1 MDSIICSMKIRFS
14 EKSLC
19 LATSADRL
27 MQFDYEGSS
36 FLVEHYKDILNIN
49 EKNLK
54 SEMLVFKNII
64 GDNIKDFNFIKEN
77 LNKKVFPNLYLMVQ
91 VAITLPISSATSERS
106 FSAMRRINTYL
117 RSTMNQDRFSNLS
130 ILHIEKDI
138 EIPIEQILKI
148 FIDKNKRKMKL

>member
-1 MDSIICSMKIRFS
+1 
-14 EKSLC
+14 
-19 LATSADRL
+19 

-36 FLVEHYKDILNIN
+36 FLVEHYKHVLNIN
-49 EKNLK
+49 ENDLK
-54 SEMLVFKNII
+54 SEMLVLKNVI
-64 GDNIKDFNFIKEN
+64 GDNLKDMNFIKEN

-138 EIPIEQILKI
+138 EIKINEILQI
-148 FIDKNKRKMKL
+148 FIDKNKRKMKLE

>member
-1 MDSIICSMKIRFS
+1 MDSIICSMKTRFS
-14 EKSLC
+14 EESLSI
-19 LATSADRL
+19 ATSADQL

-36 FLVEHYKDILNIN
+36 FLVEHYKDVLNIN
-49 EKNLK
+49 ETDLK
-54 SEMLVFKNII
+54 SEMLVFKNVI
-64 GDNIKDFNFIKEN
+64 GDNLKDFNFIKEN

-106 FSAMRRINTYL
+106 FSAKRRINTYL

-138 EIPIEQILKI
+138 EIKIDEILKL
-148 FIDKNKRKMKL
+148 FIDKNKRKM